1 MLVAPPLAVLVV
13 AALGCGGSRGAG
25 GPTTAKQK
33 LAQEQADQPP
43 SDAKA
48 GVKKWGKWRYHGD
61 RGACFYELD
70 GTCFKTEKAACTA
83 AKCKASA
90 TCVTAGA
97 APAQVSCK
105 AGAAR
110 R

>member
-1 MLVAPPLAVLVV
+1 MLVV
-13 AALGCGGSRGAG
+13 AALGCGGGRGADD
-25 GPTTAKQK
+25 PTTAKQK
-33 LAQEQADQPP
+33 LAQEPEEQGA

-48 GVKKWGKWRYHGD
+48 GTKKWGKWRYQGD
-61 RGACFYELD
+61 RSACFYELR

-97 APAQVSCK
+97 APAQITCK
-105 AGAAR
+105 AGVAR